1 MMNETEALWRPYGV
15 TLVWLTESTGE
26 SSAGPA
32 ALLRVHFVRGARPA
46 AQIGSPGAPSLG
58 TIQFFDGVVP
68 GDIIVLSIDEIA
80 ATVMSTQ
87 LSGRDPRNL
96 PPGLVADAVGRAM
109 GRVLAHE
116 LGHYLLASRTHTRK
130 GLMRQ
135 SFAGRQLVG
144 WDRRAF
150 TLDALA
156 LLRLRARAAELTA
169 AAVDLRATG
178 GQ

>member
-1 MMNETEALWRPYGV
+1 MMQEADAIWRPYGV
-15 TLVWLTESTGE
+15 TLVWLSERTGE

-32 ALLRVHFVRGARPA
+32 ALLQVHFVHGARPA
-46 AQIGSPGAPSLG
+46 SQIGSRSAPSLG
-58 TIQFFDGVVP
+58 AIQFFDGVVP
-68 GDIIVLSIDEIA
+68 DDIIVLSTDEIA
-80 ATVMSTQ
+80 ATVMATQ
-87 LSGRDPRNL
+87 LAGRDPHEL
-96 PPGLVADAVGRAM
+96 PPSLVEDATGRAT

-116 LGHYLLASRTHTRK
+116 LGHYLLALRSHTRR
-130 GLMRQ
+130 GLMQQ

-169 AAVDLRATG
+169 AALDVRTNG
-178 GQ
+178 GL